1 MHAQTT
7 KTKRF
12 ENLLNW
18 CQGQVREMGFILEDA
33 YLSEEEKI
41 SALEELLDN
50 STSYNTL
57 QSVLQTYHDNYAIPM
72 LKILN
77 ETQRDRTPESLM
89 AAINAQNLAQAMLE
103 HVGDVASRIAS
114 LEHST
119 LTQEE
124 ADVIS
129 EEISD
134 ALLLLLSCI
143 EETCEMALELAPN
156 NNH

>member
-1 MHAQTT
+1 MNT
-7 KTKRF
+7 
-12 ENLLNW
+12 
-18 CQGQVREMGFILEDA
+18 
-33 YLSEEEKI
+33 
-41 SALEELLDN
+41 

-57 QSVLQTYHDNYAIPM
+57 QSVLQTYHDNYATPM
-72 LKILN
+72 LRLLLSM
-77 ETQRDRTPESLM
+77 QRDRTPESLM

-103 HVGDVASRIAS
+103 HVGDVASRIATM
-114 LEHST
+114 EHSS

-124 ADVIS
+124 ADSIS

-156 NNH
+156 NNY